1 MIRIM
6 GTDVSAKSL
15 RWAIGVGVF
24 VILGL
29 GMVLLFL
36 LTQATQ
42 RWDMY
47 EQNYTTLFVL
57 NAVVASFLFGVIL
70 WIIVRLTL
78 RWRAGKFGS
87 RLLAK
92 LAFIFVV
99 VGFIPGL
106 LIYGVSYQFVSRSI
120 EAWFDVKVEGALDAG
135 LNLGRATL
143 DALAQ
148 DLGNKTKT
156 AAMHLSETSD
166 IGSAKEKS
174 KTTQLSDA
182 SRLGTMKEDGKP
194 SYALTPR
201 VESLGLDVRDSREQR
216 EQREQSEQR
225 VLRELREVR
234 DPKEAKDTKDS
245 KDGKDKDKDKDSE
258 LLGSASSLRS
268 PYSKTFSGAALER
281 LREQLGAEELVI
293 WSSDMTP
300 LATAGGER
308 YQLSPER
315 PSPSQWKQVKS
326 QTLLTVIEGLEDAQ
340 AHPEVKPQIKALAL
354 MSPSGLAW
362 GLNGVM
368 EPQVLQVTQRLPK
381 ALVDNALAL
390 QAANLEYQER
400 SLAREGLARMYIGTL
415 TLSLFLSVFGA
426 VLLAV
431 LLGNQLARPL
441 LWLVRGVRDVAA
453 GDLSPRPVLT
463 GADELEGLTRS
474 FSQMTTQ
481 LLDARQTV
489 EQSLEQ
495 VNLARSNLQTILDHL
510 TAGVMV
516 LDRQGVVVST
526 NPGATRI
533 LKIPMAACIGR
544 SLKSIQGLEVFAAQ
558 VLAQFEG
565 FELERGQGG
574 QDYWQQSFEIQS
586 IEEPAEGAAPQVQTP
601 EPTLE
606 QKSEP
611 MLRQDRAFEDFK
623 KKGLTNIVARGA
635 SLPNN
640 SWLLVFDDISEI
652 VSAERAQ
659 AWGEVARRLAHEI
672 KNPLTP
678 IQLSAERLQMK
689 LSGKLQVA
697 EENVLNKSVKMIVD
711 QVDAMKRLVNE
722 FRDYARLPQ
731 AQLQSLDLN
740 ALVSEVVQLYG
751 ASLDA
756 PAMES
761 TSSLVQPQTFNTMD
775 ARGVLIEAI
784 LDPQCPSI
792 KADALQLR
800 QVVHNLIQNAQD
812 ASEGKPGARVRLST
826 HFNAVSSRVRLRVED
841 SGGGFP
847 DFILKRAFEPYVTT
861 KSKGTG
867 LGLAVVKKIAD
878 DHGARITLSNLESD
892 GAIIGAQVSL
902 SFAVAQSQQ
911 NVV

>member
-1 MIRIM
+1 MRRVL
-6 GTDVSAKSL
+6 GTEVSLKTM
-15 RWAIGVGVF
+15 RWTLGVGVF
-24 VILGL
+24 VLLGL

-42 RWDMY
+42 RWDLY

-57 NAVVASFLFGVIL
+57 NAVVAFFLLGVIV

-99 VGFIPGL
+99 VGFVPGL
-106 LIYGVSYQFVSRSI
+106 LIYWVSYQFVSRSI

-135 LNLGRATL
+135 LNLGRASL
-143 DALAQ
+143 DALAN

-156 AAMHLSETSD
+156 AAMHLSETSMSSASSSVGAKAVALK
-166 IGSAKEKS
+166 GSS
-174 KTTQLSDA
+174 A
-182 SRLGTMKEDGKP
+182 STSQSAYSPSELQKP
-194 SYALTPR
+194 SY
-201 VESLGLDVRDSREQR
+201 
-216 EQREQSEQR
+216 
-225 VLRELREVR
+225 EL
-234 DPKEAKDTKDS
+234 EAKGGAAGLEGLRAEDRTALKTERLTADQDPPFS
-245 KDGKDKDKDKDSE
+245 KKFTN
-258 LLGSASSLRS
+258 
-268 PYSKTFSGAALER
+268 SKVFSGSALER
-281 LREQLGAEELVI
+281 LREQLGAEELII
-293 WSSDMTP
+293 WSADMSP

-308 YQLSPER
+308 YQISPDR
-315 PSPSQWKQVKS
+315 PSAAQWRQLKS
-326 QTLLTVIEGLEDAQ
+326 QSVLTVIEGLEDAQ
-340 AHPEVKPQIKALAL
+340 AGPEVKPQIKALAL
-354 MSPSGLAW
+354 ISPSNLNLGLSS
-362 GLNGVM
+362 VM
-368 EPQVLQVTQRLPK
+368 DPQVLQVTQRLPP
-381 ALVDNALAL
+381 ALVANALAL
-390 QAANLEYQER
+390 QAANLEYHER
-400 SLAREGLARMYIGTL
+400 ALAREGLARMYIGTL

-431 LLGNQLARPL
+431 ILGNQLARPL

-463 GADELEGLTRS
+463 GADELDGLTRS

-516 LDRQGVVVST
+516 LDHQGVIVST

-533 LKIPMAACIGR
+533 LKIPMAAFVGQALQQIA
-544 SLKSIQGLEVFAAQ
+544 GLEVFASQ
-558 VLAQFEG
+558 VLAQFQG
-565 FELERGQGG
+565 FENELGQGG

-586 IEEPAEGAAPQVQTP
+586 GDAQGLNASLGVSVSAQSPSDAH
-601 EPTLE
+601 
-606 QKSEP
+606 
-611 MLRQDRAFEDFK
+611 AFEDFK
-623 KKGLTNIVARGA
+623 KKGLTNIIARGA
-635 SLPNN
+635 SLPN
-640 SWLLVFDDISEI
+640 SAWLLVFDDISEI

-689 LSGKLQVA
+689 LTGKLQA
-697 EENVLNKSVKMIVD
+697 PEEVILNKSVKMIVD

-731 AQLQSLDLN
+731 AQLVSLDLN
-740 ALVSEVVQLYG
+740 ALVGEVVQLYG
-751 ASLDA
+751 TSLDVQESPQGDLGLLQFKSMDASGLTIEASLDVSCPEIQA
-756 PAMES
+756 
-761 TSSLVQPQTFNTMD
+761 
-775 ARGVLIEAI
+775 
-784 LDPQCPSI
+784 DP
-792 KADALQLR
+792 LQLR

-812 ASEGKPGARVRLST
+812 ASEGKPTRQVRLST
-826 HFNAVSSRVRLRVED
+826 QFNAASARVRLRVED

-878 DHGARITLSNLESD
+878 DHGARITLKNLEAE
-892 GAIIGAQVSL
+892 GTVLGAQVSL